1 MNEPKT
7 AKNAIVT
14 IIGRPSAGKSTF
26 LNTAA
31 GEKVSIVSPVP
42 QTTRNSIRGIINT
55 SYGQLV
61 FIDTPGYHNS
71 DKKFN
76 NKLKTIAEEN
86 LADADLVLYL
96 TDSTRIPGEE
106 ELLIAQLIKPFLDKT
121 VIGINKIDLPE
132 STPVQILNFLE
143 NVFPEFPKERIVQIS
158 AANDTNINELLL
170 QLYKLA
176 PEGPAFY
183 PEEYYTDQE
192 VDFRISEII
201 RETAMNLLHDELPHA
216 IYVEIA
222 DMEWLNENKKLWVR
236 AFITVERDSQK
247 GIVIGKKAAMI
258 KTIRI
263 ESIKQLR
270 KIFDYKI
277 ELDLQVK
284 VNKNWRQKDTV
295 LAKLLQQSDNK
306 F

>member
-1 MNEPKT
+1 MDNEKP

-14 IIGRPSAGKSTF
+14 IIGRPSSGKSTF

-71 DKKFN
+71 EKKFN

-86 LADADLVLYL
+86 LADSDLVLYL
-96 TDSTRIPGEE
+96 TDSTRVPGEE
-106 ELLIAQLIKPFLDKT
+106 ELLVAHLIKPFLDKT

-132 STPVQILNFLE
+132 SNPAQILSFLA
-143 NVFPEFPKERIVQIS
+143 NVFPDFPQERIVQIS
-158 AANDTNINELLL
+158 AEKDTNINELLL

-201 RETAMNLLHDELPHA
+201 RENAMNLLHDELPHA

-222 DMEWLNENKKLWVR
+222 DMEWRNENKKLLFLLNQVSE
-236 AFITVERDSQK
+236 VGSQK
-247 GIVIGKKAAMI
+247 GIVIGKNATMI

-295 LAKLLQQSDNK
+295 LAKLLQKSDD
-306 F
+306 

>member
-1 MNEPKT
+1 MSNEKNAKT
-7 AKNAIVT
+7 AIVT
-14 IIGRPSAGKSTF
+14 IIGRPSSGKSTF

-86 LADADLVLYL
+86 IADSDLVLYL
-96 TDSTRIPGEE
+96 VDSTRVPGEE
-106 ELLIAQLIKPFLDKT
+106 ETLVARLVKPFLDKT

-132 STPVQILNFLE
+132 SNQQKIKDFLAQ
-143 NVFPEFPKERIVQIS
+143 VFPDFPQERIVSVS

-201 RETAMNLLHDELPHA
+201 RENAMNLLHDELPHA

-222 DMEWLNENKKLWVR
+222 DMEWRNENKKLWVR
-236 AFITVERDSQK
+236 AFIVVERDSQK
-247 GIVIGKKAAMI
+247 GIVIGKNATMI

-295 LAKLLQQSDNK
+295 LAKLLQKSDD
-306 F
+306 

>member
-1 MNEPKT
+1 MSNEKA
-7 AKNAIVT
+7 AKSAIVT
-14 IIGRPSAGKSTF
+14 IIGRPSSGKSTF

-71 DKKFN
+71 EKKFN
-76 NKLKTIAEEN
+76 NQLKSIAEEN
-86 LADADLVLYL
+86 IADSDLVLYL
-96 TDSTRIPGEE
+96 IDSTRIPGEE
-106 ELLIAQLIKPFLDKT
+106 ETLVVQLVKPFLDKT

-132 STPVQILNFLE
+132 SNQQKIKDFLTQ
-143 NVFPEFPKERIVQIS
+143 VFPDFPQERIVSVS
-158 AANDTNINELLL
+158 AANDTNINDLLL

-176 PEGPAFY
+176 PEQPAFY

-201 RETAMNLLHDELPHA
+201 RENAMNLLHDELPHA

-222 DMEWLNENKKLWVR
+222 DMEWRNENKKLWVR
-236 AFITVERDSQK
+236 AFIVVERDSQK
-247 GIVIGKKAAMI
+247 GIVIGKSATMI

-284 VNKNWRQKDTV
+284 VNKNWRQKDNV
-295 LAKLLQQSDNK
+295 LAKLLQKSDN
-306 F
+306 

>member
-1 MNEPKT
+1 MNESKT

-71 DKKFN
+71 EKKFN

-86 LADADLVLYL
+86 LADSDLVLYL
-96 TDSTRIPGEE
+96 TDSTRVPGEE
-106 ELLIAQLIKPFLDKT
+106 ELLVAQLIKPFLDKT

-132 STPVQILNFLE
+132 SNPAQILSFLT
-143 NVFPEFPKERIVQIS
+143 NVFPDFPQERIVQIS

-201 RETAMNLLHDELPHA
+201 RETAMNL
-216 IYVEIA
+216 
-222 DMEWLNENKKLWVR
+222 
-236 AFITVERDSQK
+236 
-247 GIVIGKKAAMI
+247 
-258 KTIRI
+258 
-263 ESIKQLR
+263 
-270 KIFDYKI
+270 
-277 ELDLQVK
+277 
-284 VNKNWRQKDTV
+284 
-295 LAKLLQQSDNK
+295 
-306 F
+306 

>member
-1 MNEPKT
+1 MSNEKA
-7 AKNAIVT
+7 AKSAIVT
-14 IIGRPSAGKSTF
+14 IIGRPSSGKSTF

-71 DKKFN
+71 EKKLN
-76 NKLKTIAEEN
+76 NQLKSIAEEN
-86 LADADLVLYL
+86 IADSDLVLYL
-96 TDSTRIPGEE
+96 IDSTRIPGEE
-106 ELLIAQLIKPFLDKT
+106 ETLVAQLVKPFLDKT

-132 STPVQILNFLE
+132 SNQQKIKDFLAQ
-143 NVFPEFPKERIVQIS
+143 VFPDFPQERIISVS
-158 AANDTNINELLL
+158 AANDTNINDLLL

-176 PEGPAFY
+176 PEQPAFY

-201 RETAMNLLHDELPHA
+201 RENAMNLLHDELPHA

-222 DMEWLNENKKLWVR
+222 DMEWRNENKKLWVR
-236 AFITVERDSQK
+236 AFIVVERDSQK
-247 GIVIGKKAAMI
+247 GIVIGKNATMI

-295 LAKLLQQSDNK
+295 LAKLLQKSDD
-306 F
+306 